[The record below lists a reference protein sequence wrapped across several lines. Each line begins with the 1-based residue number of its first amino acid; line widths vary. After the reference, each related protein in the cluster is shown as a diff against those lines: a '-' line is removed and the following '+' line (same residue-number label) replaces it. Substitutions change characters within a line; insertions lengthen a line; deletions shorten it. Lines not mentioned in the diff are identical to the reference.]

1 MRQGFVHPTLTTWT
15 TTPCICRGV
24 WLYFCVDLR
33 YRDIEALRAERDA
46 RTSLP

>member
-1 MRQGFVHPTLTTWT
+1 MDDHTLHVS
-15 TTPCICRGV
+15 GG

-33 YRDIEALRAERDA
+33 YRDVEALRAERDA